1 MTDVSRWIR
10 SKVPTSMKGSLA
22 KRLEDVG
29 TATSAIRIL
38 PSFLVAGTQRSGSSS
53 LYEYLV
59 NHPAV
64 GRSIIEEVHYF
75 DWNYTRGM
83 RWYRGHF
90 PTSAKAAYLKLRSGS
105 PAITGEATPYYIF
118 HPLAPQRI
126 ANDLP
131 DVKLLVTLRDPV
143 DRAYS
148 HYSHERTMGLEP
160 LSFDEALDQEELRL
174 EGEVEKIL
182 KEPTYRGFNHQH
194 FSYFSRGLYA
204 GQLEHLYSLF
214 PRERVFVV
222 TSDELAKDPASA
234 YARAIAFLG
243 LPPHTLAKFPKHST
257 GSYAPMEQTARE
269 RLTARYAEP
278 NQRLY
283 RLLDV
288 EPFWPN

>member
-1 MTDVSRWIR
+1 
-10 SKVPTSMKGSLA
+10 MKSTLA

-29 TATSAIRIL
+29 TTTSAMRIL

-75 DWNYTRGM
+75 DWNYTKGM

-90 PTSAKAAYLKLRSGS
+90 PTSAKAAYLKIRSGV

-131 DVKLLVTLRDPV
+131 GVRLLVTLRDPV

-148 HYSHERTMGLEP
+148 HYSHEVAIGLEP
-160 LSFDEALDQEELRL
+160 LSFDEALAQEELRL
-174 EGEVEKIL
+174 EGEVEKIV

-194 FSYFSRGLYA
+194 FSYFSRGVYA
-204 GQLEHLYSLF
+204 DQLEHLYSLF

-222 TSDELAKDPASA
+222 TSDELSKDPASA
-234 YARAIAFLG
+234 YARALTFLG
-243 LPPHTLAKFPKHST
+243 LPPHTLASFPRHSA
-257 GSYAPMEQTARE
+257 GSYTPMEPTTRE
-269 RLTARYAEP
+269 RLSARYAEP
-278 NQRLY
+278 NERLY
-283 RLLDV
+283 RLLGVD
-288 EPFWPN
+288 PFWSN

>member
-1 MTDVSRWIR
+1 
-10 SKVPTSMKGSLA
+10 MKGALA

-29 TATSAIRIL
+29 TASSAIRIL

-59 NHPAV
+59 NHPSV

-75 DWNYTRGM
+75 DWNYTKGM

-90 PTSAKAAYLKLRSGS
+90 PTSAKAAYLKLRSGV

-131 DVKLLVTLRDPV
+131 GVRLLVTIRNPV

-148 HYSHERTMGLEP
+148 HYSHEVAMGLEP
-160 LSFDEALDQEELRL
+160 LSFDDALAQEDLRL
-174 EGEVEKIL
+174 AGEVAKIL

-194 FSYFSRGLYA
+194 FSYFARGVYADQLEQLYA
-204 GQLEHLYSLF
+204 LF
-214 PRERVFVV
+214 PREHILVL
-222 TSDELAKDPASA
+222 TSDELSKDPASA
-234 YARAIAFLG
+234 YAKALAFLE
-243 LPPHTLAKFPKHST
+243 LPPHTLARFPKHSA
-257 GSYAPMEQTARE
+257 GSYAPMERTARE
-269 RLTARYAEP
+269 RLTARFAAP
-278 NQRLY
+278 NERLY
-283 RLLDV
+283 RLLEV
-288 EPFWPN
+288 EPFWPT